1 MKREACTYAS
11 TRRLSNARGKCGKE
25 HCIRHLVWPDDCN
38 IQAQKSNV
46 EYKISNNII
55 KKWRKMCSF
64 CLPWLVSGGTGEWV
78 GAFPVVG
85 VVETGWSAVPDDL
98 LYGRNRG
105 EKAGECE

>member
-1 MKREACTYAS
+1 M
-11 TRRLSNARGKCGKE
+11 RGKCGKD

-46 EYKISNNII
+46 EYKIYNY
-55 KKWRKMCSF
+55 KKKVEKNVVLF
-64 CLPWLVSGGTGEWV
+64 FLPWLVSGGTGEWV

-105 EKAGECE
+105 DKAGECE

>member
-1 MKREACTYAS
+1 MHVRINPQAVECVAS
-11 TRRLSNARGKCGKE
+11 AAKIIALDTWFGQMIAIFKHRKAMWS
-25 HCIRHLVWPDDCN
+25 I
-38 IQAQKSNV
+38 KSL
-46 EYKISNNII
+46 II

-85 VVETGWSAVPDDL
+85 VVETGWSAVPDDI